1 MDRNRHSASRQS
13 RYNHLVEVAFAM
25 LARLKTV
32 HEDLLAALSGLEA
45 LLGAVAPDQETLAEV
60 RQHLRNCSAVRT
72 RLLEDE
78 VYPLVLKDAS
88 PAETAAIEALRVD
101 AARFRPISDTHVAMW
116 TSDRIMRTWPKYC
129 SASSS
134 MRASMRRRVQ
144 AEQEALY
151 PMLQARRAAATD

>member
-1 MDRNRHSASRQS
+1 
-13 RYNHLVEVAFAM
+13 M

-32 HEDLLAALSGLEA
+32 HEELLTALSGLEA
-45 LLGAVAPDQETLAEV
+45 LIGAVAPDQERLAEV
-60 RQHLRNCSAVRT
+60 RQHLRNCSATRT

-88 PAETAAIEALRVD
+88 PEETAVIEALRAD

-116 TSDRIMRTWPKYC
+116 TSDRIMRTWPKYS

-151 PMLQARRAAATD
+151 PMIEARTLRAPDQAPDS